1 MNVLTKWP
9 VTKDAIEVFLK
20 ASGNKTY
27 EGYTRFN
34 TNAKATRL
42 HNICI
47 PKIMRK
53 DTFQDKYKF
62 KASIENRTDTVQFV
76 EELVIPSMRMRM
88 KAKRKSLMKKISE
101 TSI

>member
-1 MNVLTKWP
+1 MCEQCNCGQESGPRLLVGMNVLTKWP
-9 VTKDAIEVFLK
+9 VAKDAIEVFLK

-53 DTFQDKYKF
+53 DTYQD
-62 KASIENRTDTVQFV
+62 
-76 EELVIPSMRMRM
+76 
-88 KAKRKSLMKKISE
+88 
-101 TSI
+101 